1 MVPVLYSL
9 RPFRRPDH
17 ERPEEIDVMEK
28 TPSSMADELAALR
41 AELIRKDEIIN
52 RIPAMIGYWNREL
65 RCEFANE
72 AYVEWFGISPLS
84 AVGMHLSDLLGE
96 KLFRLNEP
104 YARAALAGKEQ
115 RFEREISKPDGSVGY
130 TDARYIPD
138 ADDSGNIRGFA
149 VLVSDV
155 TELHQAYE
163 RIRELAQRL
172 EAAREQERRSLAQVL
187 HEGVAQD
194 LFALKL
200 ALDHLHAQAAG
211 RTGVTDAY
219 QELAATIEKCI
230 SDMRQ
235 IANDLRPDA
244 LKHMRVSVA
253 IEEHARY
260 FGATARL
267 QIHVEEVAPLPELDE
282 ALRLF
287 LFRAAQEA
295 LTNVAR
301 HAKASRVAITL
312 RTDGSNLI
320 LEVVDDGIGFAEG
333 ALEKPGSLGLLGLR
347 ERAQALGGELSIG
360 TPASGALVSVRVPL
374 Q

>member
-1 MVPVLYSL
+1 M
-9 RPFRRPDH
+9 
-17 ERPEEIDVMEK
+17 ME
-28 TPSSMADELAALR
+28 TAPSSIADELEALR
-41 AELIRKDEIIN
+41 AEVVRRDRIAN

-72 AYVEWFGISPLS
+72 AYVEWFGLSPLS
-84 AVGMHLSDLLGE
+84 AVGMHLKDLLGE

-115 RFEREISKPDGSVGY
+115 RFEREIRKPDGSVGY

-138 ADDSGNIRGFA
+138 PDQSGNVRGFV
-149 VLVSDV
+149 VLVSDI

-172 EAAREQERRSLAQVL
+172 ESARERERRSLAQVL
-187 HEGVAQD
+187 QEGIAQD

-200 ALDHLHAQAAG
+200 GLDHLHAQAAG
-211 RTGVTDAY
+211 RAGVTHAY
-219 QELAATIEKCI
+219 QELTATITKCI
-230 SDMRQ
+230 ADMRQ

-253 IEEHARY
+253 IEEHAAY
-260 FGATARL
+260 FGAAAKLAIRVRE
-267 QIHVEEVAPLPELDE
+267 ISPFPELDE
-282 ALRLF
+282 TLRLF

-301 HAKASRVAITL
+301 HAKASRVDITL
-312 RTDGSNLI
+312 RADACNVI
-320 LEVVDDGIGFAEG
+320 LEVVDDGIGFVEG
-333 ALEKPGSLGLLGLR
+333 DLGKPGSLGLLGLR
-347 ERAQALGGELSIG
+347 ERAQVFGGELSIG
-360 TPASGALVSVRVPL
+360 SPASGAAISVRVPL
-374 Q
+374 PESVTSRY